1 MIHKHHIIPKHAGG
15 SDDPSNIVELTVSER
30 ADAHNLLY
38 SIHKRW
44 QDKAAEYLLLNW
56 NDDAQ
61 LLARKAGGRAA
72 VESGQL
78 AEARKNIDYSA
89 MGRLGGMAKTV
100 QPASYKAA
108 GRASCL
114 KRNKQVLTC
123 PECGHIGKSVAAM
136 KRWHFDRCRN
146 KN

>member
-1 MIHKHHIIPKHAGG
+1 MIHRHHIVPKHAGG
-15 SDDPSNIVELTVSER
+15 TEDEDNIVLLTIEEH

-38 SIHKRW
+38 CIYKRW

-56 NDDAQ
+56 NEDAQ
-61 LLARKAGGRAA
+61 QLARKAGGRAA

-78 AEARKNIDYSA
+78 AEARKNCNYSE
-89 MGRLGGMAKTV
+89 MGRLGGKAKTV

-123 PECGHIGKSVAAM
+123 PKCGHTGKSVGSM
-136 KRWHFDRCRN
+136 KRWHFDRCRAQ
-146 KN
+146 